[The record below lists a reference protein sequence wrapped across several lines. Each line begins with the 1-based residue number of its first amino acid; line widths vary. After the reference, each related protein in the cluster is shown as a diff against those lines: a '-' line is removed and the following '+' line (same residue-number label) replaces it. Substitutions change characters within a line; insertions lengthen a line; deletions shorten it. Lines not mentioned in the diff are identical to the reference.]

1 MNIKGCEKME
11 SMKWIWQYVRKYR
24 LLMIGVF
31 ILIFIASGISII
43 YPLLGGKVIDD
54 VVYQNKTNL
63 LIPLLLIMIIST
75 IIRTICRYT
84 YQIMC
89 ERIGQNSLFR
99 IREDLYKKLQSL
111 DFDFFNNT
119 RVGDI
124 MARMTGDTDAIRHFV
139 SWVSY
144 NILENVFLFSFAIII
159 MATIDWK
166 LTLALVILTPLIAIL
181 TMKMSS
187 KAQPVFYEIRES
199 FSRLNS
205 MVEENI
211 SGNRVVKAFARED
224 FEMKKFHEHNE
235 DFKKRNL
242 DSADVSRTY
251 LPVLDSLAGMLVVIT
266 LIFGG
271 YLVIKGQMTLGD
283 LVAFNGFLWML
294 NGPMRMSG
302 WLINDVQRFIASSFK
317 IQDMM
322 ATDAKIPI
330 HAEKPAPSLQ
340 GHVEFK
346 NVSFHFEDDPNTDV
360 LKNIS
365 LKASPGQTIA
375 ILGETGAGKS
385 TLVNLICRFYDP
397 TSGEILID
405 GVDARKWHV
414 RELRNHIAT
423 VMQDIF
429 LFSDTIEGNIAFGTP
444 DATMEDVRRMAR
456 IADADHFIET
466 MPESYDTIVGER
478 GVGLSGGQK
487 QRISLARALLKNPSI
502 LILDDTT
509 SAVDME
515 TEVKI
520 QGELKKITENTT
532 TFIIAHR
539 ISSVKEA
546 DEILILNHGEII
558 ERGTHTSLLAEKG
571 YYFDIYNKQLGT
583 EANVNG

>member
-1 MNIKGCEKME
+1 ME

-166 LTLALVILTPLIAIL
+166 LTLALVIVTPLIAVL

-187 KAQPVFYEIRES
+187 KAQPVFYEIREI

-429 LFSDTIEGNIAFGTP
+429 LFSDTIEGNIAFGAP